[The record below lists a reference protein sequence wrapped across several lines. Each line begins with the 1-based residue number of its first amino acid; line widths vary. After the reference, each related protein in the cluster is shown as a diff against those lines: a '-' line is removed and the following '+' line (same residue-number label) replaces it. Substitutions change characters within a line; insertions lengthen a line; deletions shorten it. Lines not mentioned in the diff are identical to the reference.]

1 MNLEVAL
8 VGLASIGVV
17 GFMFSVICHRID
29 VGGKRK

>member
-1 MNLEVAL
+1 MNLEYAA

-29 VGGKRK
+29 TGGKKR